1 MSVSSATT
9 LISPTNART
18 SSSIAGTSAHSSAA
32 AGPGAG
38 IQRRPSTHA
47 HAAHGHHTAKRR
59 ASAHGHGHGHAGAHG
74 NGRRP
79 SEGDHGRRALAAG
92 LQMHALDTTDAV
104 RRQKKKG
111 DRPLPKSSKS
121 DPNLPRLSRTTSV
134 TSNASHSSEASRAT
148 TSTTNTGHT
157 SHKPRPRRNS
167 HVKSEESVHVLDEN
181 GQATEE
187 VDDEEGGGWESG
199 DLEISPEKSKK
210 GKMRDPA
217 GAASTVS
224 ATMRRA
230 ASDSTVDPAPTAT
243 ATANAGKGGRKKSI
257 NHPTMSG
264 ILGDGN
270 LVDTPSNINGPHPP
284 PFTQRTT
291 GFAGGVQPLDPQIAA
306 QLPSADPHPIVT
318 PHPIRR
324 NTSAKSLVGPIA
336 MEPVHSDQG
345 VPTEPPAPNDN
356 DDTVQDH
363 TKLSRPSAG
372 VMRHRSTEGSGL
384 PQGREDSASP
394 SYPFPQMPP
403 PDQQDGNQSDATGP
417 TTDGGPRQSHRR
429 GDSQQ
434 QHPSRASTHPQP
446 QSQSSGSQPQPR
458 SRQTSSQN
466 GPLPQLRHRYS
477 NSSLRSI
484 QSLRAPPHPLNS
496 PTGYRTA
503 SSRPGSMFGS
513 PTKDKRGRD
522 YGRGGGERERV
533 HSMHQPPVPAPQVS
547 YEVAQGQ
554 GWDVG
559 IPEEDTPRRSINEM
573 GAGPAAGTAKKRQD
587 SVSSTRSIR
596 SIFAGTM
603 SNPGA
608 IAPSLSQQGEATASS
623 RLQSSS
629 RQRVHSQSQGQSS
642 ESAQPRLN
650 RRQTAMEAASAAS
663 KMATTSDPA
672 LYHHSLGHPS
682 TTAESCFL
690 VSRFL
695 PFKSIDRPNWE
706 MDMRD
711 PLVHEE
717 LEAGNLKVGLTNGDY
732 RQAHESLVRTIR
744 QLGLNAGANGGQADG
759 GIAGGGTAT
768 GGSGG
773 GGGGGNGKRGASRSY
788 SGYNILTN
796 DHSSHANGHG
806 NGSGTGN
813 GTDNSGDGAGLGT
826 IRGKD
831 GVGMT
836 VSRGAFGGKT
846 PFEMSVQR
854 CLTQRPGSRVGL

>member
-1 MSVSSATT
+1 MSASSATT
-9 LISPTNART
+9 LISPSNART
-18 SSSIAGTSAHSSAA
+18 PSVAGTSTHAM
-32 AGPGAG
+32 
-38 IQRRPSTHA
+38 QRRPSTHA
-47 HAAHGHHTAKRR
+47 HGHVAHGHHTVKRR
-59 ASAHGHGHGHAGAHG
+59 ASSHAHAHGHGHGGGAHG
-74 NGRRP
+74 SGRRP
-79 SEGDHGRRALAAG
+79 SEGDHGRRAMAAG
-92 LQMHALDTTDAV
+92 LQMHAMDTTDAV
-104 RRQKKKG
+104 RKQKKKG
-111 DRPLPKSSKS
+111 DRPLPKSSRS
-121 DPNLPRLSRTTSV
+121 DTNLPRLSRTQSM

-148 TSTTNTGHT
+148 TSTTTTGHT
-157 SHKPRPRRNS
+157 STQTQTQTQNKPRPRRNS

-187 VDDEEGGGWESG
+187 IDDEEGGGWESG

-217 GAASTVS
+217 NATTRSTVS

-230 ASDSTVDPAPTAT
+230 ASDSTVEPAAT
-243 ATANAGKGGRKKSI
+243 SKSGKKKST
-257 NHPTMSG
+257 NHPSISG
-264 ILGDGN
+264 LIGDGN

-284 PFTQRTT
+284 PLTQRTT

-306 QLPSADPHPIVT
+306 QLPAADPHPIVT

-345 VPTEPPAPNDN
+345 VPTEPPRVND
-356 DDTVQDH
+356 TSEQEEGGEQ
-363 TKLSRPSAG
+363 KKPPRPTDG
-372 VMRHRSTEGSGL
+372 TLRHRSTEGSGL
-384 PQGREDSASP
+384 PQGREDTSSP

-403 PDQQDGNQSDATGP
+403 PDQQDGKQSDVP
-417 TTDGGPRQSHRR
+417 TPSAEEVLRHSHRR
-429 GDSQQ
+429 ADSQQ
-434 QHPSRASTHPQP
+434 QQPSRAATHPP
-446 QSQSSGSQPQPR
+446 PRSGSQPR

-466 GPLPQLRHRYS
+466 GPHPPLRHRYS

-513 PTKDKRGRD
+513 PTKGKGSR
-522 YGRGGGERERV
+522 GERERV

-554 GWDVG
+554 GWDLG
-559 IPEEDTPRRSINEM
+559 IPEEDTPRRTINAM

-596 SIFAGTM
+596 SILAGTM

-608 IAPSLSQQGEATASS
+608 IAPSLSQQSEATASASS
-623 RLQSSS
+623 RLQSAS
-629 RQRVHSQSQGQSS
+629 RQRVHSQQSQGQGAESS
-642 ESAQPRLN
+642 QPRLN

-672 LYHHSLGHPS
+672 LYHHSLGHS
-682 TTAESCFL
+682 SNTAESCFL
-690 VSRFL
+690 ISRFL
-695 PFKSIDRPNWE
+695 PFKKIERPKWE

-711 PLVHEE
+711 PSVHEE

-732 RQAHESLVRTIR
+732 RQAHESLVRSIR
-744 QLGLNAGANGGQADG
+744 QLGLDIDGAAGAGAGAGAGVGGDG
-759 GIAGGGTAT
+759 GALGA
-768 GGSGG
+768 
-773 GGGGGNGKRGASRSY
+773 KRGVSRSY
-788 SGYNILTN
+788 SGYNMLTTTN
-796 DHSSHANGHG
+796 DTSSHINGHG
-806 NGSGTGN
+806 GT
-813 GTDNSGDGAGLGT
+813 DGAGLGT

-854 CLTQRPGSRVGL
+854 CLTQRPGGRVGL

>member
-1 MSVSSATT
+1 MSASSATT
-9 LISPTNART
+9 LISPSNART
-18 SSSIAGTSAHSSAA
+18 PSAAGTSTHGAT
-32 AGPGAG
+32 GPGMH
-38 IQRRPSTHA
+38 RRPSTHA
-47 HAAHGHHTAKRR
+47 HAAHGHHTVKRR
-59 ASAHGHGHGHAGAHG
+59 ASAHAHGHGHGHGHVHG
-74 NGRRP
+74 TGRRP

-92 LQMHALDTTDAV
+92 LQMHALDTTDAL
-104 RRQKKKG
+104 RKQKKKA
-111 DRPLPKSSKS
+111 DRPLPKSSRS
-121 DPNLPRLSRTTSV
+121 DTNLPRLSRTTSM
-134 TSNASHSSEASRAT
+134 TSNASHSSEASRTT
-148 TSTTNTGHT
+148 TSTTNTGHAT
-157 SHKPRPRRNS
+157 HQNKPRPRRNS

-187 VDDEEGGGWESG
+187 IDDEEGGGWESG

-217 GAASTVS
+217 NTRSTVS

-230 ASDSTVDPAPTAT
+230 ASDSTVEPSA
-243 ATANAGKGGRKKSI
+243 AGNKSGGKNKST
-257 NHPTMSG
+257 NHPTISG
-264 ILGDGN
+264 VLGDGN

-284 PFTQRTT
+284 PLTQRTT

-306 QLPSADPHPIVT
+306 QLPAADPHPIVT

-336 MEPVHSDQG
+336 MEPVQSDQG
-345 VPTEPPAPNDN
+345 VPTEPPKIGNDN
-356 DDTVQDH
+356 DDQGEAD
-363 TKLSRPSAG
+363 KQPSRPANG
-372 VMRHRSTEGSGL
+372 PLRHRSTEGSGL
-384 PQGREDSASP
+384 PQGREDTSSP

-403 PDQQDGNQSDATGP
+403 PDQSDKDKQSDAPVPSAGEQP
-417 TTDGGPRQSHRR
+417 KQSHRR
-429 GDSQQ
+429 NDSQQ
-434 QHPSRASTHPQP
+434 EQPQHPSRATTYPQP
-446 QSQSSGSQPQPR
+446 QKQSQSSSQPR

-466 GPLPQLRHRYS
+466 GPHPPLRHRYS

-496 PTGYRTA
+496 PTAYRTA

-513 PTKDKRGRD
+513 PTKGKGGRD
-522 YGRGGGERERV
+522 TGRSERERV

-603 SNPGA
+603 SNPGG
-608 IAPSLSQQGEATASS
+608 IAPSLSQQGEVSASS
-623 RLQSSS
+623 RLQSAS
-629 RQRVHSQSQGQSS
+629 RQRVSTQQSQNQGSD
-642 ESAQPRLN
+642 SAQPRLS

-672 LYHHSLGHPS
+672 LYHHSQGHSS

-695 PFKSIDRPNWE
+695 PFKKIERPRWE

-732 RQAHESLVRTIR
+732 RQAHESLVRSIR
-744 QLGLNAGANGGQADG
+744 QLGLNSGVGVGAGNGAGGDAGNNINGANGF
-759 GIAGGGTAT
+759 
-768 GGSGG
+768 
-773 GGGGGNGKRGASRSY
+773 GKRGVSRSY
-788 SGYNILTN
+788 SGYNMLTH
-796 DHSSHANGHG
+796 DTVSHVNGHG
-806 NGSGTGN
+806 GS
-813 GTDNSGDGAGLGT
+813 DGAGLGT
-826 IRGKD
+826 IKGKD

-836 VSRGAFGGKT
+836 VTRGAFGGKT

-854 CLTQRPGSRVGL
+854 CLTQRPGGRVGL